1 MAAGESSLDD
11 ELAALSF
18 EIEASSNSDG
28 QDGRGDAG
36 LVPRRGGGRSM
47 APGSKNVVC
56 IHYLVGMCAL
66 DKDCPYL
73 HQYDLDRVPICP
85 FGSKCVRDD
94 DCPFK
99 HVTEE
104 DKTECVFYRQGFCM
118 YGPFCRY
125 KHVHRNPEDAPEQ
138 GEFNISSQKA
148 ADEAAAAAAEGG
160 NVSGEGNSYPPGAS
174 SGLPGNVVGGFG
186 GGRVG
191 EMAGARGGRAGVVV
205 PQQLQLLSMH
215 QQQSQPQHGAASPFG
230 LASGTGMGGG
240 REGGREGG
248 RDRRPGGALERNENY
263 KTTLCNHWLS
273 NKGLCPFGDD
283 CVFAHGETEL
293 RKHPLAIAREQQQ
306 AHRAGG
312 GRGETDG
319 REGGLGRKI
328 RFPDLGLPWPDQA
341 RVRFFVIKS
350 LNYKNL
356 AQSVRRGVWRTH
368 RNNERTLN
376 EAFRTCDKVVLFY
389 SVNESGHWQGAA
401 VMTSPI
407 RSQQQPPH
415 LPPLQ
420 MLQHHQ
426 DGWTAEFSLE
436 WLRLVSLPFPHTRPL
451 RNPLNDN
458 LPISRSRDCQE
469 LTPEIGRQLLYLI
482 YSSSEVSLALG
493 GAEASLPGGG
503 FGGGGG
509 PYGSFG
515 ASGGGRGGG
524 GGGGGVLD
532 GGGGNGG
539 GGGAQQDQHPLPRG
553 GEGGGPQQGEG
564 GEGIGQTF
572 PVFSGQG
579 FIFPCTEETLD
590 ECLGRG
596 LFSLPAG
603 GALETYAK
611 EVVLPG
617 STLFLANATD
627 RTLFGIFE
635 AASPVAYNLERTSTS
650 TMYPLQVRIRCLL
663 EAPPLTE
670 SDPDVRSILGPL
682 PASSPLGRAGPLSEN
697 QTQRLATLLAS
708 RAKALPLF
716 LPPST
721 PTFLSSYSSSSSSSS
736 FLPLLRG
743 PSGKEGGRERGLSL
757 ESTGSTSAST
767 SLASTESNSPGAG
780 YRSLP
785 PLATMHLQQKQQQQQ
800 QQKQQLQQQ
809 QSRLLLGGIGGRGL
823 LNGSSSTTSSSSSSS
838 IVSSMSGTSTGAVVN
853 KGFLEGLSPPR
864 RLGLSPS
871 LSHLSVGSQ
880 HHHHHQQQQQ
890 QQQQQSSQRQQISQH
905 AHMQQQDQDT
915 QQQLLARPGE
925 QGVLGNSP
933 SSALHLPP
941 FGGGIPPR
949 IQLPAS
955 WRPL

>member
-1 MAAGESSLDD
+1 ME
-11 ELAALSF
+11 EEEALS
-18 EIEASSNSDG
+18 
-28 QDGRGDAG
+28 
-36 LVPRRGGGRSM
+36 
-47 APGSKNVVC
+47 
-56 IHYLVGMCAL
+56 
-66 DKDCPYL
+66 
-73 HQYDLDRVPICP
+73 
-85 FGSKCVRDD
+85 
-94 DCPFK
+94 
-99 HVTEE
+99 
-104 DKTECVFYRQGFCM
+104 KT
-118 YGPFCRY
+118 
-125 KHVHRNPEDAPEQ
+125 
-138 GEFNISSQKA
+138 
-148 ADEAAAAAAEGG
+148 
-160 NVSGEGNSYPPGAS
+160 
-174 SGLPGNVVGGFG
+174 
-186 GGRVG
+186 
-191 EMAGARGGRAGVVV
+191 
-205 PQQLQLLSMH
+205 
-215 QQQSQPQHGAASPFG
+215 
-230 LASGTGMGGG
+230 
-240 REGGREGG
+240 
-248 RDRRPGGALERNENY
+248 
-263 KTTLCNHWLS
+263 
-273 NKGLCPFGDD
+273 
-283 CVFAHGETEL
+283 
-293 RKHPLAIAREQQQ
+293 
-306 AHRAGG
+306 
-312 GRGETDG
+312 
-319 REGGLGRKI
+319 
-328 RFPDLGLPWPDQA
+328 
-341 RVRFFVIKS
+341 
-350 LNYKNL
+350 
-356 AQSVRRGVWRTH
+356 
-368 RNNERTLN
+368 
-376 EAFRTCDKVVLFY
+376 
-389 SVNESGHWQGAA
+389 
-401 VMTSPI
+401 
-407 RSQQQPPH
+407 
-415 LPPLQ
+415 
-420 MLQHHQ
+420 
-426 DGWTAEFSLE
+426 
-436 WLRLVSLPFPHTRPL
+436 
-451 RNPLNDN
+451 
-458 LPISRSRDCQE
+458 
-469 LTPEIGRQLLYLI
+469 
-482 YSSSEVSLALG
+482 
-493 GAEASLPGGG
+493 
-503 FGGGGG
+503 
-509 PYGSFG
+509 
-515 ASGGGRGGG
+515 
-524 GGGGGVLD
+524 
-532 GGGGNGG
+532 
-539 GGGAQQDQHPLPRG
+539 
-553 GEGGGPQQGEG
+553 
-564 GEGIGQTF
+564 
-572 PVFSGQG
+572 
-579 FIFPCTEETLD
+579 
-590 ECLGRG
+590 
-596 LFSLPAG
+596 
-603 GALETYAK
+603 
-611 EVVLPG
+611 
-617 STLFLANATD
+617 STLFREEGKGGDLSREREGKGSDRPSPSFRGKASSFLAP